1 MPETEKTEISNY
13 TMKLR
18 IYPSAAQAEKIDRIF
33 RALHIAYNITFHEVF
48 QQNPMVCTPGKDGN
62 VWPDYR
68 KMAKKEWRAYLIA
81 QNELVAE
88 APAASL
94 TTNNGLFLLDA
105 QRAWKTGMHNRPV
118 NYALRQDFRFYNR
131 EKPRRSF
138 LIQLEA
144 KKIEPSADNGKVA
157 WITLPKIDGKIKARG
172 FNRKL
177 WFGEN
182 GCHTYSEALQAG
194 ELAKDLTVRVSKDT
208 CGDYYISITF
218 SAGKKGD
225 RKLFLESPAAAE
237 RQPVG
242 IDVGIKDVAIL
253 STGQKIENKRF
264 KKERDATLRRLGRKL
279 SRRWGSAN
287 PAFRDYNR
295 EIRKENNRTDGEAQL
310 PLAQPSKRYLAT
322 QHQKALIER
331 KIARRRDTYYHQQ
344 TALLTRQTN
353 LIAVETLH
361 VKNMLRNHKLAYALG
376 DAAMSDFISKLKYKS
391 ERNHIPIL
399 PIGMFEPTSQ
409 LCSCCGAQYP
419 QAKNLD
425 VREWTCP
432 ACGTHHDR
440 DINAAKNILAI
451 ALKSGGAADNELPPK
466 PKPKRS
472 LPPTPRRKP
481 GVYPVSPDM
490 PEVGIVY
497 SKELSGFNNPR
508 YIIINTTTKAT
519 IDDAQ
524 GAGFRS
530 ISNAKNCY
538 KAKRKWSSDL
548 SNFVQ

>member
-1 MPETEKTEISNY
+1 MPKIVKMEIPNY

-18 IYPSAAQAEKIDRIF
+18 IYPSAAQAEKIDKIL

-48 QQNPMVCTPGKDGN
+48 QQNPMVCSPGKGGN

-81 QNELVAE
+81 QNPLIEE

-105 QRAWKTGMHNRPV
+105 QRAWKTGMNNRPV
-118 NYALRQDFRFYNR
+118 NHALRKEFRFYNSD
-131 EKPRRSF
+131 KPRRSF
-138 LIQLEA
+138 LTQLEA
-144 KKIEPSADNGKVA
+144 KRIVPSADNDKVA
-157 WITLPKIDGKIKARG
+157 WITLPKVDGRIKARG

-177 WFGEN
+177 WFGDG
-182 GCHTYSEALQAG
+182 GCHTYAEAMQAG
-194 ELAKDLTVRVSKDT
+194 ELANALSVRVSKDT
-208 CGDYYISITF
+208 CGSYYISITF
-218 SAGKKGD
+218 SAGKNGS
-225 RKLFLESPAAAE
+225 RKLFLESQTVTE
-237 RQPVG
+237 QQPVG

-253 STGQKIENKRF
+253 SSGQKVENKRF
-264 KKERDATLRRLGRKL
+264 KKEQDATLRRLGRKL

-295 EIRKENNRTDGEAQL
+295 EIRKENSNRDDADQL
-310 PLAQPSKRYLAT
+310 PIAQPGKRYLAT

-344 TALLTRQTN
+344 TAFLVRQAN

-391 ERNHIPIL
+391 ERQNIPIVT
-399 PIGMFEPTSQ
+399 IGMFEPTSQ
-409 LCSCCGAQYP
+409 LCSQCGEKYP

-425 VREWTCP
+425 VRDWICP
-432 ACGTHHDR
+432 VCGVHHDR

-451 ALKSGGAADNELPPK
+451 ALKTNGIADNELPPK
-466 PKPKRS
+466 PKSKRS
-472 LPPTPRRKP
+472 HPTEPRRKP
-481 GVYPVSPDM
+481 GVYPAATNAPD
-490 PEVGIVY
+490 VGIIY
-497 SKELSGFNNPR
+497 SKELSGYNNPR
-508 YIIINTTTKAT
+508 YIIIDTATKET
-519 IDDAQ
+519 LDDAQ

-530 ISNAKNCY
+530 VSNARNYY
-538 KAKRKWSSDL
+538 KAKKK
-548 SNFVQ
+548 VI